1 MADAWIRM
9 VDEAEA
15 TDFVKAAYDGFIRQ
29 RGWVPHIMKVH
40 GIRPNLLRALMQL
53 VNAVMYDMTSGL
65 SRAQR
70 EMIATV
76 VSVTNRC
83 NY

>member
-9 VDEAEA
+9 VGETEA
-15 TDFVKAAYDGFIRQ
+15 TDFVKHAYEGFIKQ

-40 GIRPNLLRALMQL
+40 SLRPNTLRAIMQL
-53 VNAVMYDMTSGL
+53 VNAVMYDPTSGL

-83 NY
+83 TY

>member
-15 TDFVKAAYDGFIRQ
+15 TGFVQNAYEGFRKQ

-40 GIRPNLLRALMQL
+40 SLRPNTLRAIMQL
-53 VNAVMYDMTSGL
+53 VNAVMYDLTSGL

-83 NY
+83 TY

>member
-15 TDFVKAAYDGFIRQ
+15 TDFVRSAYDGFIRQ

-40 GIRPNLLRALMQL
+40 SLRPNLMRAIMQV
-53 VNAVMYDMTSGL
+53 VNAVMYDMSSGL
-65 SRAQR
+65 TRGQR

-76 VSVTNRC
+76 VSKTNRC
-83 NY
+83 HY

>member
-1 MADAWIRM
+1 MAHAWIRM

-15 TDFVKAAYDGFIRQ
+15 ADFVKSAYEGFIRQ

-40 GIRPNLLRALMQL
+40 SLRPNLMRAIMQV

-65 SRAQR
+65 TRAQR

-83 NY
+83 HY

>member
-1 MADAWIRM
+1 VADAWIRM
-9 VDEAEA
+9 VEETEA
-15 TDFVKAAYDGFIRQ
+15 TDFVKTAYDGFIKQ

-40 GIRPNLLRALMQL
+40 SLRPNTLRAIMQL
-53 VNAVMYDMTSGL
+53 VNAVMYDPSSGL

-76 VSVTNRC
+76 VSATNRC
-83 NY
+83 TY